1 MIVLALSGGNKAGL
15 AIAGAVF
22 IAFSLVSSFV
32 LPRRD
37 PNFPGRRLGAY
48 LAVAAALFLAMM
60 AAVLV
65 FGREKE
71 PTAEAKPPPTET
83 TTPSEGGGGGG
94 GGGGAQA
101 PPGDPAAGKTVFTT
115 VGCSSCHTLGAANAT
130 GNVGPNL
137 DEAKPSVELITM
149 RVNNGKG
156 AMPPFKG
163 QLSSKQI
170 QDVVAFVYTSTHG

>member
-1 MIVLALSGGNKAGL
+1 MVVFALSSGNKAGL
-15 AIAGAVF
+15 AIVGAIF
-22 IAFSLVSSFV
+22 IAFSLISSFV

-37 PNFPGRRLGAY
+37 PSFPGRRLGAY
-48 LAVAAALFLAMM
+48 LAVAGAFFIAMM

-71 PTAEAKPPPTET
+71 PAAEAKPPPTET
-83 TTPSEGGGGGG
+83 TTPAGGGG

-115 VGCSSCHTLGAANAT
+115 VGCTACHTLKAANAT
-130 GNVGPNL
+130 GKVGPNL
-137 DEAKPSVELITM
+137 DEAKPSVALITT
-149 RVNNGKG
+149 RVMNGKG

-163 QLSSKQI
+163 QLSPKQI